1 MGQKVLLFYIYAM
14 TILTFS
20 ILRCGQICR
29 AAPEKKGA
37 GKGFIS
43 AVCFG
48 WQRRNVS
55 GDVHLPSQDQALV
68 FCGRHPTHHPG
79 SGGNFILLFGISFL
93 QQEGGICTDA
103 ALLLCFY
110 FNSKYNRARSVSRS
124 SARDNVRET
133 VDLFTHI
140 CLAISVRV
148 SPSKK
153 CIITTCFCRWVN
165 CVLMARYKNRRYSS
179 RCRWLLPPRKQLS
192 RSG

>member
-1 MGQKVLLFYIYAM
+1 M

-20 ILRCGQICR
+20 ICGADNPCR

-48 WQRRNVS
+48 RQRRNVS

-79 SGGNFILLFGISFL
+79 SGGNFIFTFGISFSRR
-93 QQEGGICTDA
+93 A
-103 ALLLCFY
+103 ASVQMPPSCCVFY

-124 SARDNVRET
+124 SARDNVRGNSRL
-133 VDLFTHI
+133 VYAHLFGDFGQGKPVKKVHHNDL
-140 CLAISVRV
+140 
-148 SPSKK
+148 
-153 CIITTCFCRWVN
+153 
-165 CVLMARYKNRRYSS
+165 
-179 RCRWLLPPRKQLS
+179 LLPLGQLRFDGS
-192 RSG
+192 V